1 MVIKKHNFNW
11 SQLTRETIYKHFYQ
25 LDSKLVDKEL
35 EAKVI
40 YKIFKKQ
47 ALKLAPLIVT
57 KTNSMDV
64 DHGYVYMGGCY
75 SAEYDEQ
82 NQPAI
87 ELNLH
92 FHPFDD
98 YICYTKIKFRRSC
111 MLIAD
116 ILLHEIIHMRQ
127 HRRRDFTRRPDYKSS
142 ARSEKKK
149 QEQCYLGNYDE
160 IDAYSFNIACELYR
174 HYKDDSTS
182 IHQYLNSS
190 NKNAKRSHTW
200 KWYMRTFDYDHNHP
214 VIKKLKTKVVKYLP
228 HAALGKPYKNSDYI
242 WY

>member
-1 MVIKKHNFNW
+1 MVIKKHNFDW
-11 SQLTRETIYKHFYQ
+11 STLTTASIYEHFYQ
-25 LDSKLVDKEL
+25 LGPKLIDQELKSKAVYNL
-35 EAKVI
+35 
-40 YKIFKKQ
+40 FKKQ
-47 ALKLAPLIVT
+47 ALKLVPVVVT
-57 KTNSMDV
+57 RTNSMNV

-82 NQPAI
+82 GQPAI
-87 ELNLH
+87 ELAIH
-92 FHPFDD
+92 FHPFDE
-98 YICYTKIKFRRSC
+98 YICYTKTKFRRSC

-127 HRRRDFTRRPDYKSS
+127 HRRRNFNRRPDYRSS
-142 ARSEKKK
+142 ARSEKQK
-149 QEQCYLGNYDE
+149 QEQSYLGNSDE

-174 HYKDDSTS
+174 KFKQDSTG
-182 IHQYLNSS
+182 IHNYLNSS
-190 NKNAKRSHTW
+190 NKNSKCSSTW